1 MSEGPVVEFCHVSKR
16 FGQRNVLSDISFQ
29 VESGEALCI
38 LGRSGVGKSVTL
50 KLIIGLLKPDT
61 GDVFIESESIVQFR
75 EEDLTRVRRKMGF
88 LFQSAALFDSFSVAN
103 NLALPLQRLEKN
115 KSADEIKKRVDEA
128 LQQVG
133 LASDKEKMPG
143 ELSGGMRKRAGLAR
157 ALVLNPRILLIDEP
171 SSGLDPITASE
182 IDDLLLKIK
191 QERHTTMVIVTHDV
205 RGARRIADKVAVLEE
220 GALVGFGSF
229 ADLEQNKNDTVCK
242 LLSESC
248 L

>member
-16 FGQRNVLSDISFQ
+16 FGRRNILCDVSFQ
-29 VESGEALCI
+29 VGNGEALCI

-50 KLIIGLLKPDT
+50 KLIIGLLKPDM
-61 GDVFIESESIVQFR
+61 GDVFIESESIVQFN

-115 KSADEIKKRVDEA
+115 KSADEIKRRVDEA

-133 LASDKEKMPG
+133 LASDKEKMPV

-191 QERHTTMVIVTHDV
+191 QERHTTMIIVTHDV
-205 RGARRIADKVAVLEE
+205 RGARRVADKVAVLDE

-229 ADLEQNKNDTVCK
+229 ADLEHNENDTVCK
-242 LLSESC
+242 LLSES
-248 L
+248 